1 MLSLRAFPAVL
12 ALGVALTACQ
22 SVEKKA
28 VKDQAKVVSDSGL
41 VCTAAADVEKALD
54 KVDDLTPASTV
65 AEAEAAGESLK
76 KALATL
82 DKAEKELQTSQLNE
96 YRDQVEIYEK
106 FVGQIRQNKT
116 MTLEEAA
123 QQLKEKAAP
132 VIAAHEQLLET
143 TVCVE
148 VDELSDSDDA
158 ASRDKTKDAN
168 ANTEKSDS
176 E

>member
-41 VCTAAADVEKALD
+41 VCTAAAEVEKALD

-76 KALATL
+76 KALAKL
-82 DKAEKELQTSQLNE
+82 DTAEKELQTSQLNE
-96 YRDQVEIYEK
+96 YRDQVAIYEK

-123 QQLKEKAAP
+123 QQLQAKAAP
-132 VIAAHEQLLET
+132 VIAAHKQLMET
-143 TVCVE
+143 TACVE
-148 VDELSDSDDA
+148 VEELSDSDDA
-158 ASRDKTKDAN
+158 ASRDKTKDAI
-168 ANTEKSDS
+168 TEKADS

>member
-28 VKDQAKVVSDSGL
+28 VKDQAKVVADSSL
-41 VCTAAADVEKALD
+41 VCMAAAEVEKALG
-54 KVDDLTPASTV
+54 KVDDLTPTSTV

-76 KALATL
+76 KALAKL
-82 DKAEKELQTSQLNE
+82 DTAEKELQTSQLNE
-96 YRDQVEIYEK
+96 YRDQVAIYEK

-123 QQLKEKAAP
+123 QQLKAKAAP
-132 VIAAHEQLLET
+132 VIAAHEQLMET
-143 TVCVE
+143 TACVE
-148 VDELSDSDDA
+148 VEQLSDSDDG
-158 ASRDKTKDAN
+158 ASRDKTKDSI
-168 ANTEKSDS
+168 TEKADS

>member
-22 SVEKKA
+22 SVENKA
-28 VKDQAKVVSDSGL
+28 VTDQAKVVSDSGL
-41 VCTAAADVEKALD
+41 VCTAAAEVEKALD

-76 KALATL
+76 KALGKL

-96 YRDQVEIYEK
+96 YRDQVAIYEK

-123 QQLKEKAAP
+123 QQLKAKAAP
-132 VIAAHEQLLET
+132 VIAAHEQLMET
-143 TVCVE
+143 TACVE
-148 VDELSDSDDA
+148 VEQLTDSEDG
-158 ASRDKTKDAN
+158 ASRDKTKDSI
-168 ANTEKSDS
+168 TEKADS

>member
-28 VKDQAKVVSDSGL
+28 VKDQAKVVADSSL
-41 VCTAAADVEKALD
+41 VCTAAAEVEKALD
-54 KVDDLTPASTV
+54 KVDELTPASTV

-76 KALATL
+76 KALAKLET
-82 DKAEKELQTSQLNE
+82 AEKELQTSQLNE
-96 YRDQVEIYEK
+96 YRDQVAIYEK
-106 FVGQIRQNKT
+106 FVGQIRENKT

-123 QQLKEKAAP
+123 QQLKAKAAP
-132 VIAAHEQLLET
+132 VIAAHEQLMET
-143 TVCVE
+143 TACVE
-148 VDELSDSDDA
+148 VEQLSDSDDGG
-158 ASRDKTKDAN
+158 SRDKTKDSI
-168 ANTEKSDS
+168 TEKADS

>member
-28 VKDQAKVVSDSGL
+28 VKDQAKVVADSSL
-41 VCTAAADVEKALD
+41 VCTAAVEVEKALD
-54 KVDDLTPASTV
+54 KVDELTPASTV

-76 KALATL
+76 KALAKL
-82 DKAEKELQTSQLNE
+82 DTAEKELQTSQLNE
-96 YRDQVEIYEK
+96 YRDQVAIYEK
-106 FVGQIRQNKT
+106 FVGQIRENKT

-123 QQLKEKAAP
+123 QQLKAKAAP
-132 VIAAHEQLLET
+132 VIAAHEQLMET
-143 TVCVE
+143 TACVE
-148 VDELSDSDDA
+148 VEQLSDSDDG
-158 ASRDKTKDAN
+158 ASRDKTKDSI
-168 ANTEKSDS
+168 TEKADS